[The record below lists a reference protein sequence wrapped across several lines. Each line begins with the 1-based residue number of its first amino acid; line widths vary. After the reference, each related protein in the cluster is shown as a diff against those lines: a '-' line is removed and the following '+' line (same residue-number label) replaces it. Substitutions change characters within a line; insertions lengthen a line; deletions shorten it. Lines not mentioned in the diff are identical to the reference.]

1 VGYLNLLWAICN
13 LLWVICNLLW
23 AIWICCERFEF
34 DVSDLN
40 LLWAIWIWCER
51 FEFAVSI
58 WFWCDSCG
66 PPWLTDI
73 NLPPLTPDADNNF
86 EGSLGLDS
94 RKCWRHVRPKNS
106 RHVYWFKFERGSRIQ
121 SREQLSVTHSA
132 APRVPLFYSY
142 HILTSSVIYY
152 WTDAWQ
158 HGIYLLN
165 SLR

>member
-1 VGYLNLLWAICN
+1 MGYLNLLWAICN

-106 RHVYWFKFERGSRIQ
+106 RHVYWFKFEKEGHVYNHASNYQWHTRLRLVCHFFIRTTFWRHLWSITEQTHGNMGSIC
-121 SREQLSVTHSA
+121 
-132 APRVPLFYSY
+132 
-142 HILTSSVIYY
+142 
-152 WTDAWQ
+152 
-158 HGIYLLN
+158 
-165 SLR
+165 